1 MSLVAQVNEKTST
14 KDEDMEQFDHLV
26 SLLPAEFSL

>member
-1 MSLVAQVNEKTST
+1 MSLVAQVNENTST

-26 SLLPAEFSL
+26 SLLPSESSL